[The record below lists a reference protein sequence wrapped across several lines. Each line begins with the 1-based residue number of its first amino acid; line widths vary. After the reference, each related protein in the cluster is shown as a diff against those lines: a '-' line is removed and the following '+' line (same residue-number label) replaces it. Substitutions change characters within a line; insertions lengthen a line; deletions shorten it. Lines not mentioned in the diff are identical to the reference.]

1 MLTAVQSASTL
12 FHSSS
17 TGLGAEAISGMGVP
31 MSFARE
37 EEIYGQ
43 EEEADL
49 VYQVLKGAVR
59 TSRLLSDG
67 RRQIGDFYYPGDVF
81 GIEPDEEHLFSA
93 EALCDCVVLVV
104 KRSALRDTAWIAFDR
119 MVHTAARRE
128 LKRAHEHVLLLGRKT
143 AREKVATFLL
153 NIVERVSGDGARL
166 SMSRQDIADY
176 LGLTIE
182 TVSRMLTQLQ
192 VSRIIEFVGLRD
204 FRVVNRAQL
213 AHLAQ

>member
-1 MLTAVQSASTL
+1 MLTPVQSASVL

-17 TGLGAEAISGMGVP
+17 TGLGADPISGMGVP

-104 KRSALRDTAWIAFDR
+104 KRSSLRDTARIAFDR
-119 MVHTAARRE
+119 MIHTAARRE
-128 LKRAHEHVLLLGRKT
+128 LRRAHEHVLLLGRKT

-153 NIVERVSGDGARL
+153 NIIERVSGDGARL

-192 VSRIIEFVGLRD
+192 VSRVIEFVGLRD
-204 FRVVNRAQL
+204 FHVVNRAQL
-213 AHLAQ
+213 AYLAQ

>member
-1 MLTAVQSASTL
+1 MRAAVQSASAL

-17 TGLGAEAISGMGVP
+17 TGLRAEVMNGMGVS
-31 MSFARE
+31 MSFARD

-49 VYQVLKGAVR
+49 VYQVIKGAVR

-93 EALCDCVVLVV
+93 EALCDCVILVV
-104 KRSALRDTAWIAFDR
+104 KRSALRDTAGIEFDQ
-119 MVHTAARRE
+119 MIYAAARRE
-128 LKRAHEHVLLLGRKT
+128 LKRAHEHILLLGRKT

-153 NIVERVSGDGARL
+153 NVVDRVSGDGARL
-166 SMSRQDIADY
+166 SMSRQDMADY

-182 TVSRMLTQLQ
+182 TISRMLTQLQ

-204 FRVVNRAQL
+204 FRVVNRA
-213 AHLAQ
+213 HLASLAE